1 MVMYARKQPRLNDGY
16 HERRESH
23 GYQSGSKYP
32 SKSQESTDT
41 RNDKM
46 RDSRDSSPASK
57 LPRRSSSPIKE
68 GAGFKGSLLQT
79 QKSKEKSRG
88 ENVDT
93 SYQNHSRTSSN
104 SHHTEPHRNQAAQG
118 QEPADPWSE
127 HISSSGKKYYYNC
140 RTEVS
145 QWEKPREWIER
156 EQRQREAA
164 GKAPVANS
172 FPRDR
177 DYRREAM
184 QVQQNVS
191 NRCVGDGKQSAVPV
205 HTVLS
210 QTSRHNDRD
219 YRLLRGDTTVV
230 SGTAPS
236 QVTPIS
242 LKANPVSLGGSTTS
256 PVSSSPFGLSSE
268 QVKKISDANG
278 ALPLPRPQASHSTG
292 LLPRPEKREATAEKP
307 LTSSSASAPSP
318 SAASSRLTPGQAA
331 TPSQVGVA
339 LPSQDP
345 AVLRQILPGLQT
357 SPQLSPS
364 LERLQEAFTQTISKI
379 LLAAAPNLLPQ
390 PKQTSQQAHQQ
401 SQSPMSLASDASS
414 PHSHI
419 SPRMSTPQTNVG
431 TLKTHAN
438 LCQTKGLTPSKV
450 TAGGQSSQP
459 VTTTMER
466 PHQLSPESP
475 NSQRHSGL
483 CTSGTG
489 GTSTAFPSSVAGT
502 ATVSTP
508 SSSST
513 NTLNLPLPSL
523 CSLSPSLAAYF
534 DENLVK
540 HVQGWPAE
548 NTEKQAQKL
557 QEESHNNST
566 QILDTCTDL
575 KNARSLVRV
584 CEIQATLREQRIL
597 FLHQQIKE
605 LEKLKNQNSF
615 MV

>member
-79 QKSKEKSRG
+79 HRSKEKTRG
-88 ENVDT
+88 ENVDA
-93 SYQNHSRTSSN
+93 SFQNHSRTSSN
-104 SHHTEPHRNQAAQG
+104 SHHAEPHRIQAAQG
-118 QEPADPWSE
+118 QDPADPWSE

-164 GKAPVANS
+164 GKAPVVANS

-191 NRCVGDGKQSAVPV
+191 SRCAGDGKQSAVPV

-219 YRLLRGDTTVV
+219 YRLPRGDTTVV

-236 QVTPIS
+236 QATPIS
-242 LKANPVSLGGSTTS
+242 LKANPVSLGCSTTS

-278 ALPLPRPQASHSTG
+278 ALPLPRPQTSHSTG
-292 LLPRPEKREATAEKP
+292 LLPRPEKRDAAVEKP
-307 LTSSSASAPSP
+307 LTSSSASAPSS
-318 SAASSRLTPGQAA
+318 SATSSRLTPGQAA
-331 TPSQVGVA
+331 TPSQAGVA

-414 PHSHI
+414 PRSHV

-450 TAGGQSSQP
+450 TAGGQLSQP
-459 VTTTMER
+459 VTTTMEK

-489 GTSTAFPSSVAGT
+489 GSSTAFPSSIAAA
-502 ATVSTP
+502 ATVSAT
-508 SSSST
+508 SSSTT

-584 CEIQATLREQRIL
+584 CEIQATLREQRQDHGSNLPSICTL
-597 FLHQQIKE
+597 LY
-605 LEKLKNQNSF
+605 EKRLC
-615 MV
+615 